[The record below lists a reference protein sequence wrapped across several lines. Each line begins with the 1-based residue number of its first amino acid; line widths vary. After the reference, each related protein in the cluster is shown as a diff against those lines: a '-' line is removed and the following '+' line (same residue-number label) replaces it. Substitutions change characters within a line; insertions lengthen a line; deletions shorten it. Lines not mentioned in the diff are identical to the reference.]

1 MLGAALVP
9 AARAAPLL
17 LRRRMQPVVVVEVAV
32 DVDVDLD
39 CVCVVVWFQM
49 SLGDTLSSL
58 EQ

>member
-1 MLGAALVP
+1 
-9 AARAAPLL
+9 
-17 LRRRMQPVVVVEVAV
+17 MQPVVVVEVAV